1 MTMTMN
7 HDHDHET
14 SVKEN
19 RWFWGGGYRRVS
31 HIFFFSATILGQ
43 GSLVIQKP
51 FSPTKGIPLNTSI
64 HTGQENGQL
73 NIFNVKCTK
82 ESFYGSPPNFSST
95 KSPVLKLSFG
105 RTS

>member
-1 MTMTMN
+1 MTMTTKRPLKKIAGFGGAAIV
-7 HDHDHET
+7 E
-14 SVKEN
+14 SVI
-19 RWFWGGGYRRVS
+19 F
-31 HIFFFSATILGQ
+31 FFFSATILGQ